1 MQAQL
6 LNQHIQQNSTPAGS
20 ALLSQPSDDLAE
32 WNQLFDH
39 LTPQARV
46 ELALRYFPGTHV
58 LSSSF
63 GAQAAV
69 SLHMLTQAA
78 PDIPVILLDTGYLF
92 DETYQFVEE
101 LTDRLHLNL
110 HVYRNPV
117 SPAEQE
123 ARFGQR
129 WLQGEAGLDAYN
141 QDNKVEPMQR
151 ALAELEVGTWFTGI
165 RRQQSQSRQATP
177 YVQGKGAQIKVAPIA
192 DWTDKDIFAYL
203 SKHNLPYHPLWHK
216 GYISIG
222 DTHTTR
228 SVHEVDDAEQVR
240 FFGIKRECGLHV

>member
-6 LNQHIQQNSTPAGS
+6 LNQELKQGSTPA
-20 ALLSQPSDDLAE
+20 AAEILPLQPQDLRE
-32 WNQLFDH
+32 WNILFEH
-39 LTPQARV
+39 LTAQARV
-46 ELALRYFPGTHV
+46 ELGLRSFPGNHV

-92 DETYQFVEE
+92 PETYQFVDE
-101 LTDRLHLNL
+101 LAERLKLNL
-110 HVYRNPV
+110 HVYRNPM

-123 ARFGQR
+123 ARYGQR

-151 ALAELEVGTWFTGI
+151 ALAELEAATWFTGI
-165 RRQQSQSRQATP
+165 RRQQSDSRQATP
-177 YVQGKGAQIKVAPIA
+177 YVQRKGAQIKVAPIA
-192 DWTDKDIFAYL
+192 DWSDKDVFDYL
-203 SKHNLPYHPLWHK
+203 KKHHLPYHPLWHK

-228 SVHEVDDAEQVR
+228 SLHEVDHAEQVR
-240 FFGIKRECGLHV
+240 FFGIKRECGLHG